1 MRVLV
6 GLSGGVDSLSV
17 ALLLKNKGY
26 DVIGLFLDFLNKTGS
41 EQEYSEL
48 KLSAKKLGI
57 EVYRKDLSK
66 EFESSVISYFQESY
80 ISGITPNVCVF
91 CNERFKIPSLISFL
105 DEYECERVATGH
117 YANISYKEDR
127 YIISMAKD
135 RWKDQ
140 SYMIH
145 RLSQEALS
153 KLIFPLG
160 GYFKQEIKELMSLN
174 GFDSYS
180 KKRESY
186 SICFI
191 QNQTYKDYLLSRNPE
206 LSSLE
211 NGEVLD
217 MQGNIIGTHQGYPF
231 YTIGQYKG
239 LNLKTK
245 EKLYI
250 NKIIPQANQI
260 IVGTKE
266 LCCKSEIEISQINF
280 IQYPRQEEG
289 EFLVKIRGKDVGEM
303 ARVVFEENSAKIF
316 FSKAVFAPIKGQG
329 IVLYDKEE
337 LICAG
342 EII

>member
-17 ALLLKNKGY
+17 ALFLKNKGY
-26 DVIGLFLDFLNKTGS
+26 DVIGLFLDFLNKKGS

-57 EVYRKDLSK
+57 EVYRKNLSK
-66 EFESSVISYFQESY
+66 EFDSSVISYFQESY

-91 CNERFKIPSLISFL
+91 CNERFKLPSLIGFL
-105 DEYECERVATGH
+105 DEFNCDKVATGH
-117 YANISYKEDR
+117 YANISYKDDR
-127 YIISMAKD
+127 YVISMAKD

-145 RLSQEALS
+145 RLNQDALS
-153 KLIFPLG
+153 KLILPLG
-160 GYFKQEIKELMSLN
+160 NYYKQEIKELMSLN

-191 QNQTYKDYLLSRNPE
+191 QNQTYQDYLLTKNPE
-206 LSSLE
+206 LKLFD

-250 NKIIPQANQI
+250 NKIILKTNQI
-260 IVGTKE
+260 IVGSKE
-266 LCCKSEIEISQINF
+266 LCYKSKIEISQINF
-280 IQYPRQEEG
+280 IQYPRQEDG
-289 EFLVKIRGKDVGEM
+289 EFLVKIRGKDEGEI
-303 ARVVFEENSAKIF
+303 ARVVFKKERAKIF
-316 FSKAVFAPIKGQG
+316 FSKPVFAPIKGQS

-337 LICAG
+337 LICGG